1 MARWKRLLVCLC
13 AAVLAVGLLAGTQA
27 MADEV
32 DIYIMAENDQML
44 TCRWRPCRC
53 GSGGA
58 CMCPTTPLTGP
69 TPG

>member
-44 TCRWRPCRC
+44 NLPLEAMPVRIG
-53 GSGGA
+53 GSMYVPYHA
-58 CMCPTTPLTGP
+58 FDWT
-69 TPG
+69 